1 MTDEELIA
9 AGKILCRAFYIGQ
22 DYSEDY
28 ADDRAAEIKRADN
41 QWAEQARE
49 LDKMGHSILGGGTP
63 TVTGQVITGPAF
75 LRQAEQLAESAR
87 VTLEAVE
94 KQPEVSKKDV
104 AQWRF
109 TVNCFFGAIHKRGL
123 IPDLKDGGPGAY

>member
-9 AGKILCRAFYIGQ
+9 AGKILCKTYFIGCG
-22 DYSEDY
+22 YSEGYGDTEAKKVTSTGSAWAQQAKAL
-28 ADDRAAEIKRADN
+28 AD
-41 QWAEQARE
+41 
-49 LDKMGHSILGGGTP
+49 MGHPILGGVP
-63 TVTGQVITGPAF
+63 TVTGQVITGPAL
-75 LRQAEQLAESAR
+75 LRQAEQLGESVR

-94 KQPEVSKKDV
+94 KQPEGSKKLL

-109 TVNCFFGAIHKRGL
+109 ALNCFFGAIHKRGL

>member
-9 AGKILCRAFYIGQ
+9 GGKILCISYYLAN
-22 DYSEDY
+22 DYSKDT
-28 ADDRAAEIKRADN
+28 ADKRASEVTTKTN
-41 QWAEQARE
+41 QWAKQAQKLGE
-49 LDKMGHSILGGGTP
+49 MGHPILGGTP

-87 VTLEAVE
+87 ITLEAVE